1 MTTPSAYFRFY
12 ASHWR
17 GAGHAFRCK
26 ALADELTSRGWH
38 CVFVTEQESYD
49 FCLAL
54 ENYPRI
60 DPHAFYK
67 SPPVHD
73 VFVVD
78 HYECGAEYESHFR
91 PYAEKIVVI
100 DDLMDKP
107 HDADIIHNQSYGV
120 SPDHYAGLIPSRCQ
134 MLLGPRFALMK
145 KEFQTLRDK
154 TLRRRREISSI
165 SRILIN
171 FGGNDQKNMILTSLK
186 KLAQTGYR
194 GIIDV
199 AYGLMAPHRDS
210 VENFCETLP
219 NEINYHVAPS
229 MPDLMAQA
237 DFAMGA
243 PAVTQWERF
252 ALGLPT
258 LLIQTADN
266 QFFTYSALMKDGFS
280 VPPTLDDLNKPG
292 WLNDF
297 DAEGYQKIVDRYQA
311 QSSGN
316 GAELFADAILNTGKS
331 IHDMHI
337 PHPHAVSQ

>member
-1 MTTPSAYFRFY
+1 MPAPSAYFRFY

-26 ALADELTSRGWH
+26 ALADELTTRGWQ

-49 FCLAL
+49 FCTVLKG
-54 ENYPRI
+54 YSRI
-60 DPHAFYK
+60 DPDAFYK
-67 SPPVHD
+67 SPPLHD
-73 VFVVD
+73 ILVVD
-78 HYECGAEYESHFR
+78 HYECGAEYETHFR
-91 PYAEKIVVI
+91 PYAGKIVVI

-120 SPDHYAGLIPSRCQ
+120 TESHYAGLCPAHCR
-134 MLLGPRFALMK
+134 MLLGSRFALMK
-145 KEFQTLRDK
+145 KEFQAMREK
-154 TLRRRREISSI
+154 TLNRRRQISCI
-165 SRILIN
+165 DRILIN
-171 FGGNDQKNMILTSLK
+171 FGGNDQKNMILTSLQ
-186 KLAQTGYR
+186 KLATTGYR

-210 VENFCETLP
+210 VESFCRTLP
-219 NEINYHVAPS
+219 NEIHFHVAPS

-237 DFAMGA
+237 DFAIGA

-266 QFFTYSALMKDGFS
+266 QSFTYQALMNDGFS
-280 VPPTLDDLNKPG
+280 VPPTLDDLDQPG
-292 WLNDF
+292 WLIDF
-297 DAEGYQKIVDRYQA
+297 NASHYRKTVDLYQA

-316 GAELFADAILNTGKS
+316 GAELFADAIINLGNISHDSS
-331 IHDMHI
+331 IARA
-337 PHPHAVSQ
+337 HAV